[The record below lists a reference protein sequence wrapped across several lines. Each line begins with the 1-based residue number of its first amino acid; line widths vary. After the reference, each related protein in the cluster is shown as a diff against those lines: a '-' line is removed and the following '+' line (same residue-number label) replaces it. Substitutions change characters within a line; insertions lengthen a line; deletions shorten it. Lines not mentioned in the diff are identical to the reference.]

1 MAIILTN
8 SPKKHLYFEGR
19 KIRIKPYVRNVLF
32 CLEVLNDS
40 VLSNADKTDLC
51 IKVLVGYWHGRLS
64 KKEKLLE
71 EIFKF
76 LQGDNQKE
84 EGQKVFDFEQ
94 DAALIYA
101 GFLQAYGI
109 DLHKRK
115 WRRMHWHTFMAL
127 FSSLPEETRIMQIIS
142 IRAKPLPKPT
152 KYNAEERQQLMRLK
166 AIYRLEVSEE
176 ERERQLATGLW
187 KLAEMLQSMA
197 RDGGD

>member
-8 SPKKHLYFEGR
+8 SPKKHLYFEGQ

-51 IKVLVGYWHGRLS
+51 IKVLVGYRYGCLS

-127 FSSLPEETRIMQIIS
+127 FSGLPEETRIMQIIS

-187 KLAEMLQSMA
+187 KLAELLQSMA
-197 RDGGD
+197 KEGGD